1 MDNVIV
7 CNGLEFPV
15 GTPRPCPNIKPAANH
30 ADVTALVNKYGD
42 IAAPIE
48 NQVIGLANAALTR
61 TANAAGES
69 SLGDIIADAQLWAT
83 SDGALPTFQGA
94 PAVVAFMNAGGI
106 RRDINAGDITYGE
119 AFEVQPFANVLTTMD
134 MTGQQI
140 LDVLQQQF
148 TGSPLGNGIL
158 QISDGLTYTRTA
170 GGIESP
176 PTQLNDVLS
185 DVRLDGVPINPAA
198 TYRVTVNNFLAG
210 GGDNFTVFALGTNRY
225 VGEIDL
231 EAFRR
236 YLETFT
242 PTNPGPQNRITFV
255 P

>member
-1 MDNVIV
+1 
-7 CNGLEFPV
+7 
-15 GTPRPCPNIKPAANH
+15 
-30 ADVTALVNKYGD
+30 
-42 IAAPIE
+42 
-48 NQVIGLANAALTR
+48 
-61 TANAAGES
+61 
-69 SLGDIIADAQLWAT
+69 
-83 SDGALPTFQGA
+83 
-94 PAVVAFMNAGGI
+94 MNAGGI

-158 QISDGLTYTRTA
+158 QISDGLTYTRTSA
-170 GGIESP
+170 GAAG
-176 PTQLNDVLS
+176 QAGDLLS

-210 GGDNFTVFALGTNRY
+210 GGDNYTVFAQGTNRY

-236 YLETFT
+236 YLETFS

>member
-1 MDNVIV
+1 
-7 CNGLEFPV
+7 
-15 GTPRPCPNIKPAANH
+15 
-30 ADVTALVNKYGD
+30 
-42 IAAPIE
+42 
-48 NQVIGLANAALTR
+48 
-61 TANAAGES
+61 
-69 SLGDIIADAQLWAT
+69 
-83 SDGALPTFQGA
+83 
-94 PAVVAFMNAGGI
+94 MNAGGI

-134 MTGQQI
+134 LTGQQI

-148 TGSPLGNGIL
+148 TGSPLGIGIL
-158 QISDGLTYTRTA
+158 QISDGLTYTRTNADPA
-170 GGIESP
+170 GQAGD
-176 PTQLNDVLS
+176 LLS
-185 DVRLDGVPINPAA
+185 EVELDGVPINPAA

-210 GGDNFTVFALGTNRY
+210 GGDNYTVFAQGTNRY

-236 YLETFT
+236 YLETFS